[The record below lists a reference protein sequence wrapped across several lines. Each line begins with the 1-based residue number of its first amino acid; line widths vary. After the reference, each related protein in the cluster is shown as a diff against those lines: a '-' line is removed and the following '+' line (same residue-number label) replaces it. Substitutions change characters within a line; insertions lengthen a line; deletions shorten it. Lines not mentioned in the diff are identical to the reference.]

1 MSGGARAARAAL
13 IPAGIALFIL
23 LATANAGG
31 YRFGVSDQ
39 AFYEPAIRA
48 QMDPALFPH
57 DRPLLE
63 AQSKLMAAD
72 KILGGVARTLHVG
85 LPALFFAIY
94 VLSLALL
101 AAGGIAVARA
111 LDFSWW
117 ATAAFLFA
125 LTLRHRIPKT
135 GANSLEGYMHT
146 RQLAFAVG
154 ALGVACLLRRRWGW
168 MAAALAATTVLH
180 PTTGLWFS
188 VCLVPA
194 ALVAAPGMRTWRP
207 VLAGGVAIATL
218 VLVTRSP
225 IAPRL
230 AIMDQPWLG
239 VLADKDYLFPT
250 DWPLYAWVAN
260 LAYAP
265 IVWAIY
271 ARRAALGVAA
281 PGERAL
287 ALGVGALLLVFL
299 ISVPLT
305 AMHVALAV
313 QLQVTRVFWVMDFL
327 ATAYVVW
334 WLSAAAARRVAAPRL
349 WSAATLGLFAMLS
362 VGRGAYVLYDQGADR
377 GLVRI
382 DIPSTAWVDAM
393 QWLRAQPPGW
403 NVLADPGHA
412 WKYGLSVR
420 VAAER
425 DTVLEAIKDS
435 ALALYDRDIAMRV
448 AERSDALRSF
458 EDMSAADFRALDAKY
473 NINAVVLA
481 NPRTVDLPVLYRNSA
496 FTIYGLR

>member
-1 MSGGARAARAAL
+1 LTGGARTVRAAFV
-13 IPAGIALFIL
+13 AGGIVVFIL

-72 KILGGVARTLHVG
+72 KILGRVAQTLHLR
-85 LPALFFAIY
+85 LPPLFFAIY
-94 VLSLALL
+94 VLSLGLL
-101 AAGGIAVARA
+101 AVGGVAVARA
-111 LDFSWW
+111 LGFSWW

-135 GANSLEGYMHT
+135 GANTLESYMHT
-146 RQLAFAVG
+146 RQLAFAIG
-154 ALGVACLLRRRWGW
+154 ALGIACLLRRRWGW
-168 MAAALAATTVLH
+168 MVAAIAAAAVLH
-180 PTTGLWFS
+180 PTTGLWFA
-188 VCLVPA
+188 VCLMPAAFVAAPAPRKWLPFLIAGGLIA
-194 ALVAAPGMRTWRP
+194 ALVLLTRGSF
-207 VLAGGVAIATL
+207 AGRL
-218 VLVTRSP
+218 V
-225 IAPRL
+225 
-230 AIMDQPWLG
+230 IMDQPWLD

-250 DWPLYAWVAN
+250 GWPLYAWMAN

-265 IVWAIY
+265 IVWGIY
-271 ARRAALGVAA
+271 AQRTARGVAVA
-281 PGERAL
+281 GERAL
-287 ALGVGALLLVFL
+287 AVGVVALLLVFL

-305 AMHVALAV
+305 AMHIALAV

-327 ATAYVVW
+327 ATAYLVW
-334 WLSAAAARRVAAPRL
+334 WLSSAVTWRVPASRRRPAAALVC
-349 WSAATLGLFAMLS
+349 FAILS
-362 VGRGAYVLYDQGADR
+362 LGRGYYVLRDQGADR
-377 GLVRI
+377 GLVSL
-382 DIPSTAWVDAM
+382 DIPATEWVDVM

-403 NVLADPGHA
+403 NILADPAHA

-448 AERSDALRSF
+448 SERSEALRDF
-458 EDMSAADFRALDAKY
+458 DDMSGADFRALAVKY
-473 NINAVVLA
+473 DVHAVVLA
-481 NPRTVDLPVLYRNSA
+481 NPRTVDLPVLYRNSG